1 MKVKWEGVFL
11 AHPGRILYG
20 VDVFLG
26 RFFPLVGGAVTHWRQ
41 LLGRLP
47 RPVAERVAYK
57 NAERLFLG

>member
-1 MKVKWEGVFL
+1 
-11 AHPGRILYG
+11 

-26 RFFPLVGGAVTHWRQ
+26 RFFPLVGSAVTHWRE

-47 RPVAERVAYK
+47 RPVAEQVAYK